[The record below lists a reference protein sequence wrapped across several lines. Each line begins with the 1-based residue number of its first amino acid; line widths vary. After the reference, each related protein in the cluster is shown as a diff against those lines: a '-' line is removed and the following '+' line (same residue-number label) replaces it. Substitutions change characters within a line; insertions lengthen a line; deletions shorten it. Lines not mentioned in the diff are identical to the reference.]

1 MFEPIKLPY
10 NYSDLEP
17 YIDSETMK
25 VHYNKHYLGYLKN
38 LNEEVSLKFD
48 YDSIEDLIENIE
60 FESEDVRN
68 NAGGY
73 YNHSLFFNM
82 LKSTKQT
89 SYGIPS
95 IVINIIKRDFGTFDK
110 FKDIIEKKA
119 KQRFGS
125 GWVWWILLPNGK
137 TRVIETPYQDN
148 PAMFL
153 DCKIL
158 LGIDV
163 WEHAYY
169 LKYKSNRSEYVKNI
183 LNNVINWDYPKRI
196 LQENL

>member
-48 YDSIEDLIENIE
+48 YNSIEDLIENIE
-60 FESEDVRN
+60 FESDDVRN

-82 LKSTKQT
+82 LKSTKQR
-89 SYGIPS
+89 SLGMPS
-95 IVINIIKRDFGTFDK
+95 IVLNTIKRDFGTFEN

-125 GWVWWILLPNGK
+125 GWVWWILLPSGK
-137 TRVIETPYQDN
+137 TRIIQTPYQDN

-158 LGIDV
+158 LGVDV

-183 LNNVINWDYPKRI
+183 FNVINWDYPKRI
-196 LQENL
+196 LEENL

>member
-60 FESEDVRN
+60 FESDDVKN

-82 LKSTKQT
+82 LKSTKQR

-95 IVINIIKRDFGTFDK
+95 IVIKTIKKDFGTFQN
-110 FKDIIEKKA
+110 FQDIIEKKA
-119 KQRFGS
+119 KERFGS
-125 GWVWWILLPNGK
+125 GWVWWILLPSGK
-137 TRVIETPYQDN
+137 TRIIQTPYQDN

-183 LNNVINWDYPKRI
+183 FNVINWDYPKRI
-196 LQENL
+196 LEENL

>member
-48 YDSIEDLIENIE
+48 YNSIEDLIENIE
-60 FESEDVRN
+60 FESDDVRN

-82 LKSTKQT
+82 LKSTKQR
-89 SYGIPS
+89 SYGMPS
-95 IVINIIKRDFGTFDK
+95 IVLNTIKRDFGTFEN

-125 GWVWWILLPNGK
+125 GWVWWILLPSGK
-137 TRVIETPYQDN
+137 TRIIQTHYQDN

-158 LGIDV
+158 LGVDV

-183 LNNVINWDYPKRI
+183 FNVINWDYPKRI
-196 LQENL
+196 LEENL

>member
-48 YDSIEDLIENIE
+48 YNSIEDLIENIE
-60 FESEDVRN
+60 FESDDVRN

-82 LKSTKQT
+82 LKSTKQR
-89 SYGIPS
+89 SYGMPS
-95 IVINIIKRDFGTFDK
+95 IVLNTIKRDFGTFEN

-125 GWVWWILLPNGK
+125 GWVWWILLPSGK
-137 TRVIETPYQDN
+137 TRIIQTPYQDN

-158 LGIDV
+158 FGVDV

-169 LKYKSNRSEYVKNI
+169 LKYKSNRIEYVKNI
-183 LNNVINWDYPKRI
+183 FNVINWDYPKRI
-196 LQENL
+196 LEENL

>member
-48 YDSIEDLIENIE
+48 YNSIEDLIENIE
-60 FESEDVRN
+60 FESDDVRN

-82 LKSTKQT
+82 LKSTKQR
-89 SYGIPS
+89 SYGMPS
-95 IVINIIKRDFGTFDK
+95 IVLNTIKRDFGTFEN

-125 GWVWWILLPNGK
+125 GWVWWILLPSGK
-137 TRVIETPYQDN
+137 TRIIQTPYQDN

-158 LGIDV
+158 LGVDV

-169 LKYKSNRSEYVKNI
+169 LKYNSNRSEYVKNI
-183 LNNVINWDYPKRI
+183 FYVINWDYPKRI
-196 LQENL
+196 LEENL

>member
-48 YDSIEDLIENIE
+48 YNSIEDLIENIE
-60 FESEDVRN
+60 FESDDVRN

-82 LKSTKQT
+82 LKSTKQR
-89 SYGIPS
+89 SYGMPS
-95 IVINIIKRDFGTFDK
+95 IVLNTIKRDFGTFEN

-125 GWVWWILLPNGK
+125 GWVWWILLPSGK
-137 TRVIETPYQDN
+137 TRIIQTPYQDN

-158 LGIDV
+158 LGVDV

-183 LNNVINWDYPKRI
+183 FNVINWDYPKRI
-196 LQENL
+196 LEENL

>member
-10 NYSDLEP
+10 NYADLEP
-17 YIDSETMK
+17 FIDSETMK

-38 LNEEVSLKFD
+38 LNEEVSLNFD
-48 YDSIEDLIENIE
+48 YDSIQDLIENIQL
-60 FESEDVRN
+60 ESDDVRN

-82 LKSTKQT
+82 LKSTKQR
-89 SYGIPS
+89 SYGVPS
-95 IVINIIKRDFGTFDK
+95 IVLNIIKRDFDTFEN

-119 KQRFGS
+119 KERFGS
-125 GWVWWILLPNGK
+125 GWVWWILLPSGR
-137 TRVIETPYQDN
+137 TRIIQTPYQDN

-158 LGIDV
+158 LGVDV

-169 LKYKSNRSEYVKNI
+169 LKYKSNRNEYVKNI
-183 LNNVINWDYPKRI
+183 FNVINWDYPKRI
-196 LQENL
+196 LEENL

>member
-48 YDSIEDLIENIE
+48 YNSIEDLIENIE
-60 FESEDVRN
+60 FESDDVRN

-82 LKSTKQT
+82 LKSTKQR
-89 SYGIPS
+89 SLGMPS
-95 IVINIIKRDFGTFDK
+95 IVLNTIKRDFGTFEN

-125 GWVWWILLPNGK
+125 GWVWWILLPSGK
-137 TRVIETPYQDN
+137 TRIIQTPYQDN

-158 LGIDV
+158 LGVDV

-183 LNNVINWDYPKRI
+183 FNVINWDYPKRI
-196 LQENL
+196 LE

>member
-48 YDSIEDLIENIE
+48 YNSIEDLIENIE
-60 FESEDVRN
+60 FESDDVRN

-82 LKSTKQT
+82 LKSTKQR
-89 SYGIPS
+89 SYGMPS
-95 IVINIIKRDFGTFDK
+95 IVLNTIKRDFGTFEN

-125 GWVWWILLPNGK
+125 GWVWWILLPSGK
-137 TRVIETPYQDN
+137 TRIIQTPYQDN

-158 LGIDV
+158 LGVDV

-183 LNNVINWDYPKRI
+183 FNVINWDYPKRI
-196 LQENL
+196 LE

>member
-48 YDSIEDLIENIE
+48 YNSIEDLIENIE
-60 FESEDVRN
+60 FESDDVRN

-82 LKSTKQT
+82 LKSTKQR
-89 SYGIPS
+89 SYGMPS
-95 IVINIIKRDFGTFDK
+95 IVLNTIKRDFGTFEN

-125 GWVWWILLPNGK
+125 GWVWWILLPSGK
-137 TRVIETPYQDN
+137 TRIIQTPYQDN

-158 LGIDV
+158 LGVDV

-169 LKYKSNRSEYVKNI
+169 LKYRSNRSEYVKNI
-183 LNNVINWDYPKRI
+183 FNVINWDYPKRI
-196 LQENL
+196 LE

>member
-48 YDSIEDLIENIE
+48 YNSIQDLIENIE
-60 FESEDVRN
+60 FESDDVRN

-82 LKSTKQT
+82 LKSTKQR
-89 SYGIPS
+89 SYGMPS
-95 IVINIIKRDFGTFDK
+95 IVLNTIKRDFGTFEN

-125 GWVWWILLPNGK
+125 GWVWWILLPSGK
-137 TRVIETPYQDN
+137 TRIIQTPYQDN

-158 LGIDV
+158 LGVDV

-183 LNNVINWDYPKRI
+183 FNVINWDYPKRI
-196 LQENL
+196 LEENL

>member
-48 YDSIEDLIENIE
+48 YNSIEDLIENIE
-60 FESEDVRN
+60 FDSDDVRN

-82 LKSTKQT
+82 LKSTKQR
-89 SYGIPS
+89 SLGMPS
-95 IVINIIKRDFGTFDK
+95 IVLNTIKRDFGTFEN

-125 GWVWWILLPNGK
+125 GWVWWILLPSGK
-137 TRVIETPYQDN
+137 TRIIQTPYQDN

-158 LGIDV
+158 LGVDV

-183 LNNVINWDYPKRI
+183 FNVINWDYPKRI
-196 LQENL
+196 LEENL